1 MKTELHSTQRQ
12 HVASHTKVTSLL
24 QPCCNPVARLSTT
37 TLLQGCHK
45 VAKTMEL
52 KLLQPCCKV
61 VARLLQ
67 GCGKVAVRLWRH
79 CNKKRRKQKSCMLSW
94 GLEPAYSHI
103 LPYCNIT
110 LPLEPICFLT
120 SLCCCS
126 CIYSCNGILYQPS
139 LVWTGALLS
148 WAPGMNNRL

>member
-1 MKTELHSTQRQ
+1 MYSIIYST
-12 HVASHTKVTSLL
+12 HTKVTSLL

-61 VARLLQ
+61 VTRLLQ
-67 GCGKVAVRLWRH
+67 GCGKVSVRLWRH
-79 CNKKRRKQKSCMLSW
+79 CKKKGENKRATRLCGDSNLHTLTSYLTITSC
-94 GLEPAYSHI
+94 
-103 LPYCNIT
+103 T
-110 LPLEPICFLT
+110 LPLEPICLLT
-120 SLCCCS
+120 NLCCCS

-139 LVWTGALLS
+139 LVWTGAILS